1 MTAGLSE
8 ATVED
13 AALAYLESL
22 GWTIA
27 HSPDIAPALLLKL
40 VPEEVL
46 ESIGREGLYHYS

>member
-27 HSPDIAPALLLKL
+27 HSRTSP
-40 VPEEVL
+40 
-46 ESIGREGLYHYS
+46 

>member
-13 AALAYLESL
+13 VALDYLKSL

-27 HSPDIAPALLLKL
+27 HSRTSPWVAAETGFGRIAD
-40 VPEEVL
+40 
-46 ESIGREGLYHYS
+46 GGC

>member
-13 AALAYLESL
+13 VALDYLESL

-27 HSPDIAPALLLKL
+27 HSPDIALGCRRNWVRENCRWRLLKN
-40 VPEEVL
+40 
-46 ESIGREGLYHYS
+46 S